1 MLPPDYFSP
10 KNGEGHTTRQN
21 IRNPATT
28 TTASVAP
35 TTRGRGRCDG
45 RRVNSLPLEHPPGRH
60 GCGSVPPSN
69 SFSSVDSRE
78 GEGPCMHFRVRAP
91 RCPASPPRPAAK
103 LQDRDWWASRKA
115 REQHCRTLQTAPPP
129 RPAATPN
136 LREWD
141 CRTLPD
147 APPPRPAAT
156 RIQREWNCRTLQHAP
171 PPRPAAA

>member
-60 GCGSVPPSN
+60 GCGSVPP
-69 SFSSVDSRE
+69 
-78 GEGPCMHFRVRAP
+78 
-91 RCPASPPRPAAK
+91 
-103 LQDRDWWASRKA
+103 
-115 REQHCRTLQTAPPP
+115 LQTRFPPWTQE
-129 RPAATPN
+129 RERVPACIS
-136 LREWD
+136 E
-141 CRTLPD
+141 
-147 APPPRPAAT
+147 
-156 RIQREWNCRTLQHAP
+156 
-171 PPRPAAA
+171 